1 MISIKRG
8 IWIILSLI
16 PIEFLGMI
24 VDYKTYTMWGYIP
37 FIIILIIL
45 GCFSF
50 DLKSYFI
57 ILISRLLGILISWKC
72 SDYFINWKEAVNYFK
87 PFDNLSFIVFLGII
101 GFGLLH
107 FVMLVFYTLRRGRN

>member
-16 PIEFLGMI
+16 PIEFIGMI

-45 GCFSF
+45 GCFHS
-50 DLKSYFI
+50 
-57 ILISRLLGILISWKC
+57 
-72 SDYFINWKEAVNYFK
+72 
-87 PFDNLSFIVFLGII
+87 
-101 GFGLLH
+101 
-107 FVMLVFYTLRRGRN
+107 T